1 VRRRKFTCRTI
12 KQHANVVRTV
22 ERDDDDVLLNTKPY
36 ATVGPVAPAT
46 RRYATVASIG
56 TD

>member
-36 ATVGPVAPAT
+36 TTVGPVAPAT